1 MFRYFVLN
9 GRGHLSILVSTSIS
23 CLCNYLLRTL
33 VQSITHFPLSEK
45 TRSTLFGI
53 VYPHSSRFWC
63 DHGHHLGISV
73 LIPINSSAE
82 FSTKH
87 LPTTLILQIWIQ
99 SHRNFIDHLLRDP
112 ESICKENHLFQPS
125 SAFGFYA
132 VQAIEFHKPI
142 TTSCR
147 VSCAGEFQGFR
158 TFLNVTISNDRD
170 YPLISRR
177 DRGESMFPV
186 SSYSAGKTSD
196 YQLVTVPMPHDDDIL
211 VSQLQTQIFKC
222 NKWWHFIVTGRDEI
236 KRKWSNPISLHRGQ
250 YQWKE

>member
-1 MFRYFVLN
+1 MAGGSPLGPSVAPPVKTSTAHGLTLIWLEVSRNGLQQQTSGPHCLLMKSNIFICGPTLSPTRPRSDFLILLQNPITLMFRYFVLN

-23 CLCNYLLRTL
+23 WLCNYLLRTL

-87 LPTTLILQIWIQ
+87 LPTTLILQIWIE

-112 ESICKENHLFQPS
+112 KSICK
-125 SAFGFYA
+125 G
-132 VQAIEFHKPI
+132 
-142 TTSCR
+142 
-147 VSCAGEFQGFR
+147 
-158 TFLNVTISNDRD
+158 
-170 YPLISRR
+170 PL
-177 DRGESMFPV
+177 
-186 SSYSAGKTSD
+186 
-196 YQLVTVPMPHDDDIL
+196 
-211 VSQLQTQIFKC
+211 
-222 NKWWHFIVTGRDEI
+222 
-236 KRKWSNPISLHRGQ
+236 
-250 YQWKE
+250 